1 MLTGCSTTLFSMCST
16 TLCTAGCSTTL
27 FTGFSKTLLTWRSH
41 NLVDGVQ
48 HNFVHGGKKIL
59 LGKIVISYDL
69 DCRAFNAFHG
79 GYLPLLHTCVT
90 FLTLISSCLFLSL
103 CVVNVSL
110 RRNWQISWKNKKFQ
124 ILRYCMKPVYDVYT
138 SLRAYLIREPKLFLP
153 GYSPA
158 HVDCQAWNL
167 CE

>member
-1 MLTGCSTTLFSMCST
+1 MCST

-79 GYLPLLHTCVT
+79 GYLPLLHASVT
-90 FLTLISSCLFLSL
+90 FFNADFVLFVFISMCCEYQFAEKLADFMEKQEIPDLKVL
-103 CVVNVSL
+103 
-110 RRNWQISWKNKKFQ
+110 
-124 ILRYCMKPVYDVYT
+124 YET
-138 SLRAYLIREPKLFLP
+138 SL
-153 GYSPA
+153 
-158 HVDCQAWNL
+158 
-167 CE
+167 